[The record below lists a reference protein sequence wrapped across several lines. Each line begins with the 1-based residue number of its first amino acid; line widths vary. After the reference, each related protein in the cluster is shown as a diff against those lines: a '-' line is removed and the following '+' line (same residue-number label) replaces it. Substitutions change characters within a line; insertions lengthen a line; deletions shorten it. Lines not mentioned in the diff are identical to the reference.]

1 MPWLKYDQPEPEVTL
16 KDGVPTARLE
26 VDKAQTEEWRSTF
39 NAEAADIP
47 ASAIDE
53 HGRTL
58 LLVKITALA
67 DVYDVLDSIVALLKN
82 PNTPPRAPG
91 FERPR
96 DNRPPSRITS
106 AFGGTST
113 RRSTRS
119 SRAPLHC
126 SSRVAELHSVR
137 SSTAIGVCS
146 ARHTGAIDGHNVC
159 EQNRADCDRCDDQ
172 HGHYGHQHC
181 VDLVGKLVPQEASEH
196 DAQGTPANRPDR
208 DRHTRLACDD
218 GFQLPGVRPKA
229 LSTDSPP

>member
-82 PNTPPRAPG
+82 PNAPPCAPG

-96 DNRPPSRITS
+96 DD
-106 AFGGTST
+106 
-113 RRSTRS
+113 RR
-119 SRAPLHC
+119 AIEDHV
-126 SSRVAELHSVR
+126 RVWWHEYK
-137 SSTAIGVCS
+137 AI
-146 ARHTGAIDGHNVC
+146 N
-159 EQNRADCDRCDDQ
+159 
-172 HGHYGHQHC
+172 
-181 VDLVGKLVPQEASEH
+181 PQ
-196 DAQGTPANRPDR
+196 
-208 DRHTRLACDD
+208 L
-218 GFQLPGVRPKA
+218 
-229 LSTDSPP
+229 